1 MSQPTATLRRLRR
14 FRPSIDTKFHIDH
27 DWWENSGRDFR
38 LYLRDQLCEE
48 CRERF
53 ADHQN
58 TENVDWVDPDT
69 GGAPDRRPR
78 ECLRALRQR
87 PGIHQQRLPLASA
100 CFRVFLAN
108 NNAFSPN
115 ELNQLLPWLSG
126 QNPAHPGRR
135 EDYLGLRP
143 SITNALSELQTQ
155 SGGRNDQPLCY
166 LLTKPSTQRL
176 RCASPGSA
184 HAWSARAARPPLL
197 RPTRSHRR

>member
-14 FRPSIDTKFHIDH
+14 FRPTTDTKFHIDH

-69 GGAPDRRPR
+69 GEVHQTDALR
-78 ECLRALRQR
+78 ECLRTRCAND
-87 PGIHQQRLPLASA
+87 PEYINERLPLASA

-108 NNAFSPN
+108 NNTPLSPN
-115 ELNQLLPWLSG
+115 ELNQLLPWLSADRILRTLG
-126 QNPAHPGRR
+126 G
-135 EDYLGLRP
+135 ETVYLGLRP
-143 SITNALSELQTQ
+143 VDN
-155 SGGRNDQPLCY
+155 
-166 LLTKPSTQRL
+166 
-176 RCASPGSA
+176 
-184 HAWSARAARPPLL
+184 
-197 RPTRSHRR
+197 